1 MKVILMDYIY
11 LIIIAIITGISIFGA
26 CIFLCRY
33 NWFLAV
39 CCSNSLYT
47 YFAFSSHTNTS
58 HLDLEVPKDS
68 LNPDG
73 LIRVKAESPLSLA
86 LKWPVYRNW
95 PGFDINCSYGVRISY
110 SHIRIQMGRV
120 PNIPRVDT
128 RNQYCLWPVKF
139 HT

>member
-1 MKVILMDYIY
+1 MDYIY

-86 LKWPVYRNW
+86 LGTKNDQSTETDQGLTSTVATVSGYPTA
-95 PGFDINCSYGVRISY
+95 I
-110 SHIRIQMGRV
+110 
-120 PNIPRVDT
+120 
-128 RNQYCLWPVKF
+128 
-139 HT
+139 